1 MAATKRKPAAP
12 PPPPEYLAL
21 TASQLAQVLRGYRKA
36 RGLTQREAAA
46 RGGLLQKTVWSLET
60 APGKSSIDSLYRL
73 LGALEVEL
81 VLRDKPGA
89 RRPAGGS
96 R

>member
-1 MAATKRKPAAP
+1 MPRSAAP
-12 PPPPEYLAL
+12 SPPPEYMAL

-36 RGLTQREAAA
+36 RGLTQREAAV

-60 APGKSSIDSLYRL
+60 APGKSSIESLSRL

-81 VLRDKPGA
+81 VLREKPGSRKTA
-89 RRPAGGS
+89 PKRP
-96 R
+96 

>member
-1 MAATKRKPAAP
+1 MPKSAAP
-12 PPPPEYLAL
+12 PTEYLAL

-36 RGLTQREAAA
+36 RGLTQRDAAA
-46 RGGLLQKTVWSLET
+46 RGGLLQKTVWSLEA

-73 LGALEVEL
+73 LDALEVEL
-81 VLRDKPGA
+81 AVREKPGSA
-89 RRPAGGS
+89 KPAAKK